1 MKFKLLRAY
10 MVQAY
15 VSLIGIV
22 LMPLYLR
29 YLGAEAFGLVGFYIM
44 LQAWIQI
51 LDMGLTPVL
60 SREMSRFRAGVL
72 SAREAAIRLRALEVV
87 QGALAMAVAG
97 IIWVA
102 SGWVGHAWFSAGAL
116 LEETI
121 AHCITL
127 IGFAVVLRWLAGLYR
142 AALTG
147 LERTDLVNALS
158 AGFAT
163 VRFAGVLPLL
173 MYVSTLPEYF
183 FAFQVLASAMELA
196 AFARIVRR
204 LVPGRG
210 GVSAHRQALASML
223 PMVGSMSFL
232 TAMWVVMTQIDKLV
246 LSGMLTL
253 KQYGYFTFAAIAAS
267 GVLVLVPPLS
277 QVVQPRLTILS
288 VQGEENKLLEFYRLT
303 SQLALIAFVALGSG
317 LAFFAEPILRIWS
330 GSSDVAVAAAPIL
343 FWYGLANAVVGILV
357 LPFMLQFARGQL
369 RLHVLGNL
377 ILLVTLLPSLVLAA
391 QHWGAVGAGQ
401 VFFLGNLLFLLF
413 WVPLVH
419 RRFMP
424 TLTSQ
429 WLWRDILPIALVVG
443 GVIAVGAKALPGS
456 LQATQILAWIGLA
469 AIVAA
474 TMGVAA
480 GDRSRPLVM
489 RWFSG
494 TNL

>member
-10 MVQAY
+10 VVQAY

-44 LQAWIQI
+44 LQAWMQI

-60 SREMSRFRAGVL
+60 SREMSRFRAGTLTVG
-72 SAREAAIRLRALEVV
+72 EAAVRLRTLEVV
-87 QGALAMAVAG
+87 QGLLAISALSLLWAVSSWAG
-97 IIWVA
+97 RV
-102 SGWVGHAWFSAGAL
+102 WFSAGAL
-116 LEETI
+116 SEETL
-121 AHCITL
+121 ARCITL
-127 IGFAVVLRWLAGLYR
+127 IGFAVVLRWLAGLHR

-147 LERTDLVNALS
+147 LERPDQVNALS

-163 VRFAGVLPLL
+163 LRFAGVLPLL
-173 MYVSTLPEYF
+173 IYVSTSPEYF
-183 FAFQVLASAMELA
+183 FAFQ
-196 AFARIVRR
+196 
-204 LVPGRG
+204 
-210 GVSAHRQALASML
+210 ALASLLELAVFAWIVHRLIPGRVGLNADRHTLAAML

-232 TAMWVVMTQIDKLV
+232 AAMWVVMTQIDKLI
-246 LSGMLTL
+246 LSGLLPL
-253 KQYGYFTFAAIAAS
+253 KEYGYFTFAVIAAS
-267 GVLVLVPPLS
+267 GVLVLVPPLN
-277 QVVQPRLTILS
+277 QVVQPRLIILA
-288 VQGEENKLLEFYRLT
+288 VRGDETALLELYRLA
-303 SQLALIAFVALGSG
+303 SQLAVIAFVALGGG

-330 GSSDVAVAAAPIL
+330 GSSEVAAAAAPVL

-377 ILLVTLLPSLVLAA
+377 ILLVTLVPALLFAA

-401 VFFLGNLLFLLF
+401 VFFVTNLLFLLF

-419 RRFMP
+419 RRFLP
-424 TLTSQ
+424 TLTRQ
-429 WLWRDILPIALVVG
+429 WLWRDTLPIALVIG
-443 GVIAVGAKALPGS
+443 GAIAVAAKALPGS
-456 LQATQILAWIGLA
+456 LPATQALAWIGLA

-474 TMGVAA
+474 TMGVAM
-480 GDRSRPLVM
+480 GDRSRPFVM

-494 TNL
+494 AKV